1 MMSLRRSMVPALVLA
16 LALAA
21 GGASATSSSLYK
33 RSLIDPEAD
42 TTAEGGRDRVAP
54 AISVPSLIAAPKPEP
69 KTFAKEDLITIII
82 SEQASHS
89 SSGKSS
95 TKRES
100 SIDAKVDAWVR
111 FHLGKSGMIRP
122 TNMNDGKPAIK
133 ADATREFDG
142 TGSSTR
148 TDMLVARITGR
159 IVDIKPNGNL
169 VLAASKKI
177 SAEAES
183 YTITVTGTCR
193 MEDVTADNTIV
204 STQIAELEI
213 TKDSTGAIKDATKR
227 GVLHRLL
234 DWVNI
239 F

>member
-1 MMSLRRSMVPALVLA
+1 LA
-16 LALAA
+16 VTV
-21 GGASATSSSLYK
+21 GGAKAGNSSLYK
-33 RSLIDPEAD
+33 RSIVDPGAAV
-42 TTAEGGRDRVAP
+42 TGRTDQARPAP
-54 AISVPSLIAAPKPEP
+54 APPVRSLIAAPKPEP

-82 SEQASHS
+82 REQASHS

-95 TKRES
+95 MSRES

-111 FHLGKSGMIRP
+111 FHLGDSGMIRP

-133 ADATREFDG
+133 ADAKREFDG
-142 TGSSTR
+142 GGSSSR
-148 TDMLVARITGR
+148 TDTLAARITGK

-169 VLAASKKI
+169 VLAASKRI
-177 SAEAES
+177 ATEAES

-193 MEDVTADNTIV
+193 TEDVTADNSIV

-234 DWVNI
+234 DWVNV